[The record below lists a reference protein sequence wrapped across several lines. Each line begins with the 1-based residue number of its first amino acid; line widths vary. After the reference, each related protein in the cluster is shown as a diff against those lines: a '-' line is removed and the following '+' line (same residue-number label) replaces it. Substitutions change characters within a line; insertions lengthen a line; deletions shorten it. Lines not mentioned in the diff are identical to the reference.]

1 MAKIKFGLVVTDARG
16 KAGGMVYS
24 KNRSGAYLRTKVT
37 PVNPNTQ
44 RQATVRNNLTQNSK
58 AWSNILSDGQR
69 ASYQALADN
78 NPVTN
83 IFGDTQIL
91 TGIALFGKINNVMR
105 NLELPTLN
113 DPPAN
118 LDVTGLASMLATAS
132 LATQAIDIAFTDTPL
147 PAGHRLYIFATGNIA
162 GGVNFFKPR
171 LRYIGSSAA
180 AEISPFDAGSLWVAK
195 FGALA
200 LGAHFGI
207 AIAVVNEVN
216 GAITVALQQKVT
228 VGA

>member
-58 AWSNILSDGQR
+58 TWSSALIDAQR
-69 ASYQALADN
+69 AAYQALADN

-105 NLELPTLN
+105 NLELPVLL
-113 DPPAN
+113 DPPADLN
-118 LDVTGLASMLATAS
+118 VTGLSSLVVTAGVA
-132 LATQAIDIAFTDTPL
+132 LQAIDLAFTDTPL
-147 PAGHRLYIFATGNIA
+147 PANHRLYIFATGTIA

-180 AEISPFDAGSLWVAK
+180 AEISPFDAGALWVAK

-200 LGAHFGI
+200 LGTHFGI
-207 AIAVVNEVN
+207 AVAVVNETN
-216 GAITVALQQKVT
+216 GAVTVALQQKVT